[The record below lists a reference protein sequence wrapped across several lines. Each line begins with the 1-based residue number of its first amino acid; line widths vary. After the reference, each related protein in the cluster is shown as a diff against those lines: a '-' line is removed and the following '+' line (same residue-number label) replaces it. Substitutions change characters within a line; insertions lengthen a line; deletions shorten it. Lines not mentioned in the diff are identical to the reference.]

1 MIVTPAEMRAIEDA
15 AFAAGDGTTPESLM
29 EKVGAEITNPF
40 RIGYPSFV
48 LVYAGKGN
56 NAGDA
61 FVAARRLFD
70 YLAVP
75 GNKPPSRFDPPFRVA
90 LRLAVAEP
98 TLGSLAQ
105 KKLTE
110 LPAAIPRL
118 TAAEADRLLASL
130 PSFHATHAVL
140 LDGLLGLGA
149 HGPLREPIRAA
160 AREINEFHCKYR
172 ARVIAI
178 DTPSGVDTD
187 TGKPAE
193 DAVVASETFA
203 VGFAKTGLLADAAT
217 NHVGRLSVL
226 SLPELD
232 KAAEELTEASAA
244 GRQRGTLTTRASLAG
259 LLLPRAFDAHKGQ
272 FGHVGILAG
281 SVGATGAAVMCSHA
295 AVRAG
300 AGLVTLFVVPEVYP
314 IVAAAAAP
322 EVMVRPLDSPL
333 ELLKAD
339 AQEKYDVLAVGPGLG
354 RTDDASIRKI
364 IEKWPGPMVVDADGL
379 NALAGG
385 KTTLRALDRAV
396 GPRLL
401 TPHPGEMAR
410 LRKAGGHQ
418 NDDGLSRLEIA
429 REFTAKRPGVTLLL
443 KGARSLIAQR
453 GRPSAYNTTGN
464 PGMASGGM
472 GDVLTGICAA
482 LLGQKLAPFDA
493 ARLGAWV
500 HGRAA
505 DLAIKNIRNKAP
517 SQESLAATDLFAY
530 LGAAFEETH
539 AL

>member
-1 MIVTPAEMRAIEDA
+1 MIVTSAEMRAIEEA
-15 AFAAGDGTTPESLM
+15 AFASGDGTTPESLM
-29 EKVGAEITNPF
+29 DAVGAEIA
-40 RIGYPSFV
+40 RRVGYCATTV

-61 FVAARRLFD
+61 LVAARRICDSLKA
-70 YLAVP
+70 LGAQLSAV
-75 GNKPPSRFDPPFRVA
+75 GGRSRFQVA
-90 LRLAVAEP
+90 LRLAADESA
-98 TLGSLAQ
+98 LGPLAR
-105 KKLTE
+105 KKLSE
-110 LPAAIPRL
+110 LPAELPRF
-118 TAAEADRLLASL
+118 TAAEASQWLAAPDPHGL
-130 PSFHATHAVL
+130 GRALVI
-140 LDGLLGLGA
+140 LDGLLGLGT

-160 AREINEFHCKYR
+160 AREINALRRQHG

-178 DTPSGVDTD
+178 DTPSGLDTD
-187 TGKPAE
+187 TGEPAE
-193 DAVVASETFA
+193 DAVVADETLA
-203 VGFAKTGLLADAAT
+203 VGFVKTGLLADAAT
-217 NHVGRLSVL
+217 NHVGALSAL

-232 KAAEELTEASAA
+232 GAVEGLAEIADA
-244 GRQRGTLTTRASLAG
+244 GHKRGTLTTRASLVG
-259 LLLPRAFDAHKGQ
+259 LLPPRAFDAHKGQ

-300 AGLVTLFVVPEVYP
+300 AGLVTLFVTRAVYP

-322 EVMVRPLDSPL
+322 EVMVRPLGSPL

-339 AQEKYDVLAVGPGLG
+339 ARKKYDVLAVGPGLG
-354 RTDDASIRKI
+354 RVGDAPIRKL

-379 NALAGG
+379 NALAAG
-385 KTTLRALDRAV
+385 KTLGALDRAA

-410 LRKAGGHQ
+410 LRKA
-418 NDDGLSRLEIA
+418 DGRGQEKATRLEIA
-429 REFTAKRPGVTLLL
+429 REFTAQRPSVTLLL
-443 KGARSLIAQR
+443 KGARTLVAHHDQ
-453 GRPSAYNTTGN
+453 PPAYNTTGN

-505 DLAIKNIRNKAP
+505 DLALESGRPP
-517 SQESLAATDLFAY
+517 SSDESLAATDLFAQ
-530 LGAAFEETH
+530 LGAAFRETRF
-539 AL
+539 L